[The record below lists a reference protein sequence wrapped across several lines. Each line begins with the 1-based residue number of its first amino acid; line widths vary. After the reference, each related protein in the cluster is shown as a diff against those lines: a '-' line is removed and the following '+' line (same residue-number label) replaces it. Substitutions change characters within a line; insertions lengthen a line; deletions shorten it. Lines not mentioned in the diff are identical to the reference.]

1 MNEHI
6 LHVRVG
12 QPLADSLA
20 NAASMMEALERNDA
34 VTPFFGIGFSEI
46 GTMLGVLTAKRWDLI
61 ALLREHGAMSVAEL
75 ARRSERNYKNVHQ
88 DVAMLLDWHI
98 LERNAQGQIH
108 APFDELVLDVKMPVV
123 RTA

>member
-88 DVAMLLDWHI
+88 DVAMLLEWHI

-108 APFDELVLDVKMPVV
+108 APFDEMVLDVKMPVV
-123 RTA
+123 RVA

>member
-20 NAASMMEALERNDA
+20 NAASMMESLERNEA
-34 VTPFFGIGFSEI
+34 VTPCLGIGFSEI
-46 GTMLGVLTAKRWDLI
+46 GTMLGVLTPKRWDLI
-61 ALLREHGAMSVAEL
+61 AVLRKHGAMSVAEL

-88 DVAMLLDWHI
+88 DVAMLVEWHI
-98 LERNAQGQIH
+98 LERNEQGQIH

-123 RTA
+123 RAT

>member
-12 QPLADSLA
+12 QPLSDSLA
-20 NAASMMEALERNDA
+20 NAASMMDALERNEA
-34 VTPFFGIGFSEI
+34 VTPYFGIGFAEI
-46 GTMLGVLTAKRWDLI
+46 GTMLGVLTPKRWDLI
-61 ALLREHGAMSVAEL
+61 AVLREHGAMSVAEL

-88 DVAMLLDWHI
+88 DVAMLLEWHI

-108 APFDELVLDVKMPVV
+108 APFDELVLDVKMPVM
-123 RTA
+123 RAA